1 MADNTSYPTLLE
13 NPKNNYHMDLIEYSD
28 ENVPAWAKS
37 HESLAGTVS
46 SKEKNYSNRIRGFG
60 FICSNCKQKG
70 WKRMQK
76 KIRENEESQFLSWG
90 SMMARAFPVR
100 CKKCK
105 SASSKYTRANAVFVR
120 LDELRANAEVD
131 CLRFTT
137 FTHKKWNRWVPHG
150 CDLLENQNILK
161 SQSLKQARNW
171 RHRNAWWQTRE
182 AVGQYWP
189 ECTIKGEGK
198 IIDGKLH
205 LGYRLHFHIHCILV
219 SKYLDNKV
227 IEEPV
232 HMDSKFFR
240 EWGGIVDVR
249 SVENYN
255 VPYNHKG
262 ETRYGC
268 GRKACLRY
276 LTKYIT
282 KAKGWKSGKIGIW

>member
-1 MADNTSYPTLLE
+1 MTDNVSYPALLE
-13 NPKNNYHMDLIEYSD
+13 NDRETLQ
-28 ENVPAWAKS
+28 VPAWAIIA
-37 HESLAGTVS
+37 EETLARTVS
-46 SKEKNYSNRIRGFG
+46 SKEKNYSKRIRGFG
-60 FICSNCKQKG
+60 FVCYNCKQKG
-70 WKRMQK
+70 WRKMQELIKENK
-76 KIRENEESQFLSWG
+76 KSQFLSDA
-90 SMMARAFPVR
+90 SLMSRAFPIR
-100 CKKCK
+100 CKPCK
-105 SASSKYTRANAVFVR
+105 SASTKYTRANKVFVR
-120 LDELRANAEVD
+120 LDELRENTEVD

-137 FTHKKWNRWVPHG
+137 FTHKKWNRLVPHG
-150 CDLLENQNILK
+150 CDLLENLNILK

-171 RHRNAWWQTRE
+171 RHRNSWWKTRE

-189 ECTIKGEGK
+189 ECTIRGEGK
-198 IIDGKLH
+198 IIDGQLH
-205 LGYRLHFHIHCILV
+205 LFYRLHFHLHCILV

-227 IEEPV
+227 IEEPI

-249 SVENYN
+249 AVRNFK
-255 VPYNHKG
+255 VPYTHKG